1 MRKVV
6 RVEMQLFLRRDLVN
20 QTTEGDF
27 GHLIMYDTEAISLE
41 VVEKTDDLP
50 LIIRKHNIT

>member
-1 MRKVV
+1 
-6 RVEMQLFLRRDLVN
+6 MQLFLRRDLVN

-50 LIIRKHNIT
+50 LIIKKHNIT